1 MMMEAARNVM
11 AQSSN
16 IAGAGPVNQ
25 MTDAMM
31 MQLNRSFNSADDPLN
46 AQVNPFNLSPAAAA
60 AAQELIQRFITNP
73 GEPIS
78 TEHFLQVQ
86 KKYDLPPYEAY
97 QLLLQ

>member
-1 MMMEAARNVM
+1 
-11 AQSSN
+11 
-16 IAGAGPVNQ
+16 